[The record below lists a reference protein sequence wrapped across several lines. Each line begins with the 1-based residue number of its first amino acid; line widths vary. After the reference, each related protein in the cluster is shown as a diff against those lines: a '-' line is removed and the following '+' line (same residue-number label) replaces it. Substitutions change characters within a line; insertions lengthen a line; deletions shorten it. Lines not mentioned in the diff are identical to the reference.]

1 MQLDDWQKEIL
12 EHVGNLLLCTGRQNG
27 KTTILSRKIC
37 KYLLENAGSRIIV
50 ASLTEDQAKLII
62 VMVLDYLEKNHKNEI
77 AKGKAKPT
85 QNKVT
90 LKNKSSV
97 IARPVGNTGDAIRGF
112 TADVL
117 VLDEV
122 SRFNELILE
131 SAKPTL
137 FSTGGEIW
145 MASTPYGKKGY
156 FYEMF
161 HEWELDPEKAHF
173 KVWHVNSEQVAHNR
187 VICDTWTEQR
197 RAEALAF
204 LEQEKKSKSRTYY
217 GQEYL
222 AMFLD
227 DLLQFFPDELISER
241 LNLKRG
247 ERNESGYFVMGCDLA
262 RFGGDASTF
271 EIFEVRE
278 NKRIRQVESIVKF
291 GLSTTENERLIIEL
305 TKMWNI
311 SKVGIDAGAGT
322 LGVAIYD
329 HLLENPYMKRK
340 IVAMNNRQLV
350 MDRDGTKK
358 QRMMKEDYYDN
369 AKAMMERQEVLFLDD
384 EEIRLSLKSVQ
395 LAIEEEADK
404 MTQVRIFSSPHS
416 QSHII
421 EGIVRALF
429 LAKERKTLNFHIYS
443 I

>member
-1 MQLDDWQKEIL
+1 MNLDDWQLEIL
-12 EHVGNLLLCTGRQNG
+12 EHKGNLLLCTGRQNG

-37 KYLLENAGSRIIV
+37 KYMREHKGCKIIV

-62 VMVLDYLEKNHKNEI
+62 VMVLDYLEKNYKNEI
-77 AKGKAKPT
+77 SKGKAKPT

-131 SAKPTL
+131 AAKPTL

-145 MASTPYGKKGY
+145 MASTPFGKKGY

-161 HEWELDPEKAHF
+161 HEWELDPEKSHF

-187 VICDTWTEQR
+187 TICDSWTEQR
-197 RAEALAF
+197 RVEALAF

-227 DLLQFFPDELISER
+227 DLRQFFSDEIIDKQQT
-241 LNLKRG
+241 LKRG
-247 ERNESGYFVMGCDLA
+247 DKNPVGSYVMGCDLA

-271 EIFEVRE
+271 EIFE
-278 NKRIRQVESIVKF
+278 IRGKTIKQVESIVKF
-291 GLSTTENERLIIEL
+291 GLSTPENERIIIEL
-305 TKMWNI
+305 SRLWNI

-350 MDRDGTKK
+350 MDRDGIKK
-358 QRMMKEDYYDN
+358 QRMMKEDFYDN
-369 AKAMMERQEVLFLDD
+369 AKAMMERGEVWFLDD
-384 EEIRLSLKSVQ
+384 EEIRLSFKSVQ
-395 LAIEEEADK
+395 LEVQEEADK
-404 MTQVRIFSSPHS
+404 MTQVKIFSSPHS

-421 EGIVRALF
+421 EGIVRALY
-429 LAKERKTLNFHIYS
+429 LVKERKNLNFHITY